1 MISEHLEIQLR
12 PGAGGDLEAA
22 FDEIRSLLL
31 AAPGCSE
38 ATLSRSVDRDETY
51 LLRALWNR
59 VEDHTEL
66 FAASAAGTR
75 VRELIQPLCAA
86 VPRVTHYEH

>member
-1 MISEHLEIQLR
+1 
-12 PGAGGDLEAA
+12 
-22 FDEIRSLLL
+22 
-31 AAPGCSE
+31 
-38 ATLSRSVDRDETY
+38 
-51 LLRALWNR
+51 

-66 FAASAAGTR
+66 IAASAAGTR